1 MGSCNSVNEKE
12 NSSRKVIKVNRRQD
26 VGLEGDY
33 IVPENL
39 ANHNDINKKY
49 KLSNSVMG
57 EGATGT
63 VCEGTDKQGNVFAI
77 KRINKMK
84 IKDRRILCNEAT
96 ISLKVNHPHI
106 IKTYEVYEDLKTVSF
121 VMDLVDGGDLFDFIT
136 KSPDGKL
143 TDEDSLN
150 LLIQVLETLHYLHEE
165 INVCHRDIK
174 PENFLVQILDNGEPS
189 LKLIDFGFSCEIKPG
204 LKDYLGTPTYTAPEI
219 ILREEYNEKVDIWS
233 TGILFFNMLTG
244 CQPYHSDDYIP
255 LDEQV
260 LNKSIPFG
268 KIENEKL
275 KGLCKKLC
283 VKDPK
288 KRLNAREA
296 LELAYD
302 IREEIEK
309 IELLEQ
315 FEQLD
320 SQKAGKIPLKTLR
333 SHFKLELSEEG
344 DDKKLIDFEQ
354 FYTMVVNS
362 VKVY

>member
-1 MGSCNSVNEKE
+1 MGSCSSVNEKE
-12 NSSRKVIKVNRRQD
+12 NSSRKVIKVNRRQE

-33 IVPENL
+33 IVPEKL

-219 ILREEYNEKVDIWS
+219 ILRQEYNEKVDIWS

-244 CQPYHSDDYIP
+244 CQPYNSNDYIP

-268 KIENEKL
+268 KIENDKL
-275 KGLCKKLC
+275 KNLCKKLL
-283 VKDPK
+283 VKDPI
-288 KRLNAREA
+288 KRLSAKES
-296 LELAYD
+296 LEKAYD
-302 IREEIEK
+302 LRDEIEK
-309 IELLEQ
+309 NEL
-315 FEQLD
+315 
-320 SQKAGKIPLKTLR
+320 
-333 SHFKLELSEEG
+333 
-344 DDKKLIDFEQ
+344 FEQ
-354 FYTMVVNS
+354 FDQLDTKKIGKLSLGLLRSKFKLDLSDAGSDDQLIGFEEFYKLVYNS
-362 VKVY
+362 VKV

>member
-1 MGSCNSVNEKE
+1 MGSCGSTNEKD
-12 NSSRKVIKVNRRQD
+12 NKTRVIRVNRRPD
-26 VGLEGDY
+26 KGVEGDY

-49 KLSNSVMG
+49 KLSNAVMG

-63 VCEGTDKQGNVFAI
+63 VCEGIDKEGNHFAI

-84 IKDRRILCNEAT
+84 IKDRNILYNEAT
-96 ISLKVNHPHI
+96 ISLKVDHPHI

-121 VMDLVDGGDLFDFIT
+121 IMDIIDGGDLFDFIT

-150 LLIQVLETLHYLHEE
+150 LLIQVLETLYYLHDEMN
-165 INVCHRDIK
+165 ICHRDIK
-174 PENFLVQILDNGEPS
+174 PENFLVEILDNGEPS

-219 ILREEYNEKVDIWS
+219 ILRQEYNEKVDIWS

-309 IELLEQ
+309 NELLEQ